1 MPMRLGRLQRPQ
13 VEVGVMS
20 LQDGGLELAQG
31 GDGVVALLP
40 DGVQVRAQGIVLG
53 GQGGICQPRAA
64 PCVGDNA
71 SAVTPHHQNPP
82 RGRSTPEMDKN

>member
-1 MPMRLGRLQRPQ
+1 MSVQRLSWIALDRLCPHEVALALQRPQ

-40 DGVQVRAQGIVLG
+40 D
-53 GQGGICQPRAA
+53 AA
-64 PCVGDNA
+64 
-71 SAVTPHHQNPP
+71 
-82 RGRSTPEMDKN
+82 